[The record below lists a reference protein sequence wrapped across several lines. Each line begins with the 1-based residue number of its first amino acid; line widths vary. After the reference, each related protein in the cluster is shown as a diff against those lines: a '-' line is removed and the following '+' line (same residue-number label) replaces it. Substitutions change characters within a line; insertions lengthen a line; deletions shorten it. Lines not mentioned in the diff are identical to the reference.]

1 MVDSQALPITIII
14 GTGALFLSLIVMLI
28 LILRKRF
35 LTKTVIANFI
45 SDGGHVVRKR
55 YMRKNITTTL
65 EYDNGLYEFDP
76 KTVITTFR
84 GNEVFYFVNNPRPL
98 VFDNEK
104 NHASPINSENFKA
117 IVETELIA
125 KLFKKETFS
134 LDNMLLIIAIIG
146 IGIAVFMMFKISNGG
161 VTIADSPENIE
172 IMRGIIKQALA
183 SGV

>member
-1 MVDSQALPITIII
+1 MVDSQALPVTILI
-14 GTGALFLSLIVMLI
+14 GTGALFVSLIVMVI

-35 LTKTVIANFI
+35 LTKTIISNFI

-55 YMRKNITTTL
+55 YLRKNITTTI
-65 EYDNGLYEFDP
+65 EYDNGLYEFDA
-76 KTVITTFR
+76 KTIITTFR

-98 VFDNEK
+98 IFDNEK
-104 NHASPINSENFKA
+104 NLASPINSENFKA

-134 LDNMLLIIAIIG
+134 LDNVLLIIAIIG
-146 IGIAVFMMFKISNGG
+146 IGVAVFMMFKISNQG
-161 VTIADSPENIE
+161 VTIADTPENVE
-172 IMRGIIKQALA
+172 ILRNIIKQALA